1 MGSRV
6 KKSVCEST
14 MASYMFVFPLG
25 IVEMQA
31 AGGVQ
36 SKEIFMR
43 DSMAVLHVCFSLGIV
58 KMQPAGGVQSKEI
71 LTQEQHCRPTCL
83 FFLRIC

>member
-1 MGSRV
+1 MREHNGV
-6 KKSVCEST
+6 LHVC
-14 MASYMFVFPLG
+14 FPLG

-43 DSMAVLHVCFSLGIV
+43 HSMAVLHVCFSFGV
-58 KMQPAGGVQSKEI
+58 VEMQAAGGVQSKEI
-71 LTQEQHCRPTCL
+71 FRRQQHGRPTCL
-83 FFLRIC
+83 FSI